1 MLKELNSILAL
12 RKNHTRGRP
21 GDRNAEEVGD
31 GPKIRHGKLQVQ
43 MRNEVLKK
51 PISRGS
57 ENDVVYIKK
66 DVGEIGAMLVYE
78 QRNI

>member
-1 MLKELNSILAL
+1 
-12 RKNHTRGRP
+12 
-21 GDRNAEEVGD
+21 VGE
-31 GPKIRHGKLQVQ
+31 GPKIRHGKLRVQ
-43 MRNEVLKK
+43 LRNEELKK

>member
-1 MLKELNSILAL
+1 
-12 RKNHTRGRP
+12 
-21 GDRNAEEVGD
+21 VGE
-31 GPKIRHGKLQVQ
+31 GPKIRHGKLRVQ

-57 ENDVVYIKK
+57 ENDVVYIEK
-66 DVGEIGAMLVYE
+66 DVGEIEAVLVDE